1 MFALGA
7 VGVFWGTFAACVPD
21 LKQASS
27 LSDADM
33 GLALLCSAFGG
44 FAAMYFSPRIGAFL
58 GRLGLPIAGSGLA
71 CGYLLLGAAQG
82 AASFSAALVCAA
94 FMVALL
100 DVIAN
105 VSISVLEERHE
116 RPLMNL
122 NHAMFSFAFASGAFV
137 TGLARGA
144 GYGSDQILPVMAVV
158 GLVLAG
164 ATFEGPRWCGVP
176 SPDRSQPARL
186 PWLLVV
192 LTGGILFASF
202 VGENTAE
209 AWSALF
215 IERTL
220 GAPEGIGALGPSTL
234 GLIMGIVR
242 LIGQAAAR
250 WLGEGRL
257 ILWSALL
264 GTAGGLMIALAVTV
278 PMAIVGVAV
287 MGAGMAV
294 IVPSANSLLGRM
306 VRPDQRGLAISR
318 AWMVGFVGFFV
329 GPSMTGLLAEH
340 VGLRVAFAATALLVA
355 TIIPSVLTLVR
366 ASDRGARP
374 GH

>member
-1 MFALGA
+1 
-7 VGVFWGTFAACVPD
+7 
-21 LKQASS
+21 
-27 LSDADM
+27 
-33 GLALLCSAFGG
+33 
-44 FAAMYFSPRIGAFL
+44 
-58 GRLGLPIAGSGLA
+58 
-71 CGYLLLGAAQG
+71 
-82 AASFSAALVCAA
+82 
-94 FMVALL
+94 
-100 DVIAN
+100 
-105 VSISVLEERHE
+105 
-116 RPLMNL
+116 MNL
-122 NHAMFSFAFASGAFV
+122 NHAMFSFAFASGAFD

-164 ATFEGPRWCGVP
+164 ATFEGPRWRGVP

-250 WLGEGRL
+250 RLGEGRL
-257 ILWSALL
+257 ILWSALF

-329 GPSMTGLLAEH
+329 GPSMMGLLAEH